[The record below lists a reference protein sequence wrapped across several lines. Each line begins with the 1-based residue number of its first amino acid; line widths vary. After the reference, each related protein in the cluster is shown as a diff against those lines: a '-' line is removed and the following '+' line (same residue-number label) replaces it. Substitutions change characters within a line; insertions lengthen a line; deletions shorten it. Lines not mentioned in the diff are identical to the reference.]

1 MQRPVRTASSRALQ
15 AVLRLFECQNLE
27 GVGRLEAGAD
37 DTLELDGIDLYAFL
51 RALTEIQ
58 ILLWFSLDQQ
68 HCKGWP
74 EICRSMEVCLA
85 EYDCIQQLVPACR
98 TQRIQRTLSA

>member
-1 MQRPVRTASSRALQ
+1 VQRPTRTASSRALQ
-15 AVLRLFECQNLE
+15 VVLCLFECQNLDV
-27 GVGRLEAGAD
+27 VGRLEAGAD
-37 DTLELDGIDLYAFL
+37 DTLELDGHCLYAFL

-74 EICRSMEVCLA
+74 EVCRSTEVCLA
-85 EYDCIQQLVPACR
+85 GDDC
-98 TQRIQRTLSA
+98 TK